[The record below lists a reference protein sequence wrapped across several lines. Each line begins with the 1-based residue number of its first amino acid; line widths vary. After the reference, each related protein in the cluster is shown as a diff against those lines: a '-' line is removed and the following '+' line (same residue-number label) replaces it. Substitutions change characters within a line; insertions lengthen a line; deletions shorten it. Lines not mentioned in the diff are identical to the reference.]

1 MKIPKRTG
9 EIFELLS
16 KGNFISSN
24 SADARMRQLYDI
36 IESEGNFE
44 ALQDYFH
51 KIHFVLEKGNEF
63 FYFSRQEQRTDI
75 ERKLESAMKWIDIVD
90 FFKAYEP
97 HFGVGYSFYISNIVS
112 QVSVDATLKSKI
124 ESLRKN
130 KQESYDDCVARL
142 VKTLCDDSFAELE
155 NEISK
160 SYKILAAFKYIED
173 LIQMI
178 NIPEEVQNEIPE

>member
-1 MKIPKRTG
+1 MRIPKRTG

-24 SADARMRQLYDI
+24 SSDAKMRQLYDI
-36 IESEGNFE
+36 IDADGNFE
-44 ALQDYFH
+44 ALHDYFL
-51 KIHFVLEKGNEF
+51 KIHFVLEKGNEYF
-63 FYFSRQEQRTDI
+63 FFTRQEQRADI
-75 ERKLESAMKWIDIVD
+75 ERKLETAMKWIDVVD

-97 HFGVGYSFYISNIVS
+97 HFGLGYSFIISSIVS

-124 ESLRKN
+124 ESLRKS

-155 NEISK
+155 NDITK

-173 LIQMI
+173 LIQII